1 MFRRE
6 PTSEGETQVSKARP
20 GPPTQH
26 LGVAFFD
33 RTKRSGE
40 VSSSLFN
47 YRGKPMRRLRAA
59 KRGSAWRPSRR
70 ESVVR

>member
-1 MFRRE
+1 MFRRN
-6 PTSEGETQVSKARP
+6 PLAGETQVSKARP

-40 VSSSLFN
+40 VSSFCSN
-47 YRGKPMRRLRAA
+47 YRGKPMRCLSSA
-59 KRGSAWRPSRR
+59 KRGSACRPSRR